1 AALLVHPDKCPHP
14 QAKLAFQKLSE
25 AFDALSQP
33 DARARFQPAKG
44 KGKGFGPSSGSF
56 QSQQRGSKRPSA
68 NRPPPTG
75 CWGEPGA
82 APDAREEVDER
93 GPRGGRQSWW
103 DASWSEFER
112 RLRTR
117 EAEEQRREAMEAAV
131 GRGEDSLDAYM
142 AMNEAQMGPTG
153 APPDGGRRE
162 PPPPA
167 GERTPKRPSVGAKA
181 TPPTPAAAL
190 AAAAAARA
198 AAPSE
203 TGPTGPHFRR
213 SSRTAR
219 NCGGREAQ
227 ARASPAATSA
237 TSAGSSGDFG
247 SVIADALLGHLDSD

>member
-33 DARARFQPAKG
+33 DARAR
-44 KGKGFGPSSGSF
+44 KGFGPSSGSF

-167 GERTPKRPSVGAKA
+167 GERTPKRPSEQ
-181 TPPTPAAAL
+181 PDC
-190 AAAAAARA
+190 
-198 AAPSE
+198 SE
-203 TGPTGPHFRR
+203 L
-213 SSRTAR
+213 
-219 NCGGREAQ
+219 
-227 ARASPAATSA
+227 ASPAATSA